1 MNNGLVRFTKRLLD
15 MMFYAG
21 IILTIMIPVAFHY
34 VGFYIEVYRK
44 YYIPQCVIYMISGVF
59 CIRIVYELRKMFI
72 TVLNEDAFVDS
83 NVVSL
88 KVMSKC
94 AFLIGAMSVVRL
106 PLSPTPATI
115 VILIVFSVAGLFS
128 IVLAQVFG
136 EAIRYK
142 QENDLTI

>member
-1 MNNGLVRFTKRLLD
+1 MCDLGGSYERLLD
-15 MMFYAG
+15 LMFYAG
-21 IILTIMIPVAFHY
+21 IFLTAMIPVAFHY
-34 VGFYIEVYRK
+34 VGFYIEVFRK
-44 YYIPQCVIYMISGVF
+44 YYISQCVIYMISGVF

-83 NVVSL
+83 NVASL
-88 KVMSKC
+88 KIMSKC

-106 PLSPTPATI
+106 PLSPTPSTI
-115 VILIVFSVAGLFS
+115 VILIVFCIAGLFS

-142 QENDLTI
+142 EENDLTI

>member
-1 MNNGLVRFTKRLLD
+1 MNNRLVRFTKRLLD
-15 MMFYAG
+15 IMFYAG
-21 IILTIMIPVAFHY
+21 IFLTLIIPVVFHY
-34 VGFYIEVYRK
+34 VGFYIEVYQK
-44 YYIPQCVIYMISGVF
+44 YYIAQCVVYMISGFF
-59 CIRIVYELRKMFI
+59 CIRIVNELRKMFI

-88 KVMSKC
+88 KVMSKS
-94 AFLIGAMSVVRL
+94 AFLIGFMSVVRL

-128 IVLAQVFG
+128 IVLSQVFQ

-142 QENDLTI
+142 EENDLTI

>member
-1 MNNGLVRFTKRLLD
+1 MNNRLVRFTKRLLD
-15 MMFYAG
+15 IMFYAG
-21 IILTIMIPVAFHY
+21 IFLTLIIPVVFHY
-34 VGFYIEVYRK
+34 VGFYIEVYQK
-44 YYIPQCVIYMISGVF
+44 YYVVQCVVYMISGVF
-59 CIRIVYELRKMFI
+59 CIRIVNELRKMFI

-88 KVMSKC
+88 KVMSKS
-94 AFLIGAMSVVRL
+94 AFLIGFMSVVRL

-128 IVLAQVFG
+128 IVLSQVFQ

-142 QENDLTI
+142 EENDLTI